1 MFRGFLMELI
11 LFKRKRSEIRVL
23 EKEAEKFL
31 VLRDMV
37 SHIGDLV
44 GVNKKYFVS
53 LLIRKNLKT

>member
-31 VLRDMV
+31 VFRDMV
-37 SHIGDLV
+37 CHIGALA
-44 GVNKKYFVS
+44 GVNKKCFVS